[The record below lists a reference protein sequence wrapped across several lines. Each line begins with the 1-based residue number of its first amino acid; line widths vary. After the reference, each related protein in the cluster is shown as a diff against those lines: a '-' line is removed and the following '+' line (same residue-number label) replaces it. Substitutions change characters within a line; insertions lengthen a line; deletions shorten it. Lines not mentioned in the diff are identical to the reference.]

1 MSSSPVLR
9 GKHAVVLGAGGSVGA
24 AVATQF
30 AAEGAEVFLAGRTT
44 SNVAE
49 VAKRII
55 AAGGEAHSATLD
67 ALDDTATNDYV
78 DDVVRRAGRIDVMF
92 NAMGP
97 RVPEY
102 RNGTP
107 AVDLTVDEF
116 MIPVTTILKSQFIAA
131 RAAARHMVRQG
142 SGVIIFLTGSPA
154 RAHVPGTTAIGAAFG
169 AIENFT
175 GNLAIEL
182 GAAGVRV
189 VCLRST
195 AMPDTR
201 TIQDSMSATA
211 VTANVTIEQAA
222 TRLADMTLL
231 KRSPRTADTAKV
243 AVFLASDQ
251 ARMMT
256 GTVLN
261 SSAGAVVD

>member
-1 MSSSPVLR
+1 MNSSPILR

-24 AVATQF
+24 AVAKEF
-30 AAEGAEVFLAGRTT
+30 AAEGAEVFLAGRTR
-44 SNVAE
+44 SNVEE
-49 VAKRII
+49 VTKHII
-55 AAGGEAHSATLD
+55 ADGGQAHTATLD
-67 ALDDTATNDYV
+67 ALDDAAINDYI
-78 DDVVRRAGRIDVMF
+78 DDIVRRTGRIDIMF
-92 NAMGP
+92 NAVGP
-97 RVPEY
+97 RATEY
-102 RNGTP
+102 RNGTH
-107 AVDLTVDEF
+107 AVDLTVEEF
-116 MIPVTTILKSQFIAA
+116 MIPVTTVLKSQFVAA

-154 RAHVPGTTAIGAAFG
+154 RAHVPGATAIGAAFG

-189 VCLRST
+189 VCLRSS

-201 TIQDSMSATA
+201 TIQDTMGATTGTTNITTEQ
-211 VTANVTIEQAA
+211 TAAM
-222 TRLADMTLL
+222 LADMTLL
-231 KRSPRTADTAKV
+231 KMPPRTSDTAKA